1 MRVMENEVFIDFFE
15 TLGASA
21 TPMSFNELFTGLQ
34 QHTVD
39 GEENPPSLIY
49 ASKFQEVQE
58 YLSLTEHVNNFLGF
72 IMNKDFYDSL
82 TQEQQTI
89 IDEAAAEF
97 IAQQRKME
105 LDDTEIYID
114 KLEEEGMTVNKL
126 TDEQKAEF
134 RQALEPMYEKYR
146 EKFGEEIFE
155 TAEKY
160 EQ

>member
-1 MRVMENEVFIDFFE
+1 
-15 TLGASA
+15 
-21 TPMSFNELFTGLQ
+21 
-34 QHTVD
+34 
-39 GEENPPSLIY
+39 
-49 ASKFQEVQE
+49 
-58 YLSLTEHVNNFLGF
+58 
-72 IMNKDFYDSL
+72 
-82 TQEQQTI
+82 
-89 IDEAAAEF
+89 
-97 IAQQRKME
+97 ME